1 MACECE
7 SLREKLSEAN
17 DYISELED
25 KLTYLIDSAD
35 VLQTDIKIALER
47 FASRLTLVRLP

>member
-47 FASRLTLVRLP
+47 FASRLTLSR